1 MASGVFSINFNLIEK
16 MLLVVVCIFKKGIL
30 CQIIGKFQWK
40 AHNEKAKNMCKMQQ
54 KMVLEKRWQPEKE
67 GE

>member
-30 CQIIGKFQWK
+30 C
-40 AHNEKAKNMCKMQQ
+40 
-54 KMVLEKRWQPEKE
+54 
-67 GE
+67 